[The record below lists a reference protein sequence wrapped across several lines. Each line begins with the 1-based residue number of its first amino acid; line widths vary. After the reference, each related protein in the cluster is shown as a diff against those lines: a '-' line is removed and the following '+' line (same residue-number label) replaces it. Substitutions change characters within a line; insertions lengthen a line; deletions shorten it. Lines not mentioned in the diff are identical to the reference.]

1 MKRYPSS
8 RCLFIVMLTIITVTG
23 GVFGLAVLHTTP
35 GTLGIRTVQLTAA
48 IVTIAV
54 WVLVVWRLMVSARG
68 SPKAPAKSGHSRPHD
83 GKTCRLL
90 ATTTG
95 VAVLGLMATGAAVF
109 TTYRAIMHDAQARFE
124 HQSERLV
131 SDIKKRL
138 MQVKYGLSEFRGL
151 YAANTSVSRERFRE
165 YAASRNLQEEFPG
178 AVGIGFIERVKRA
191 DLDAFIASERA
202 DGEPDFS
209 VRSLASP
216 GSPLEFATDL
226 YVVKYCFPKEQNTEK
241 WGLDIG
247 SEEIRREAVERA
259 VRTGEPTISGKIRLV
274 QDHSRRTGF
283 LFLLPVYKPG
293 SSPTTTDERKAS
305 LMGVLYSPMILEEV
319 LRGLPDSYRGELDC
333 EIFDS
338 EQPHI
343 ATKLMSL
350 CLRASEVNDTSAA
363 VAHADRMFHLT
374 TNATIGGRPWTII
387 TSTTPVFEGAID
399 RTTPALLGVGG
410 TILSVMSAGIIWTL
424 GSGRARALRLAES
437 MTADLAAAL
446 RETEALRTAL
456 DAHAIVSITDP
467 SGKIIFAN
475 DTFCTISGYS
485 REELIG
491 HNHNLL
497 NSGYHPKAFWI
508 EMWKTIASGRVW
520 HGEVCNRAKNGSLY
534 WVDSIIAPF
543 RGADGRIE
551 KYVSIRTDITA
562 RKQAEADLINA
573 LKDARELAAAID
585 GHADSVILV
594 DVSGRITRVNPA
606 FERLTGYT
614 RAEAIGQPFES
625 LRGSKTPTQVYEA
638 IWAAIRAGR
647 AWSGRLCHRRARR
660 EAGACRVRL
669 PILGQDAGTP
679 VSCEEYWV
687 DASITPVRDADDR
700 VTGFV
705 AIERDVTE
713 AVAAEEVERHRS
725 EAIEARYAVARVLN
739 GMGDLA
745 TRLGDAV
752 EITFNMKNMEVQ
764 KKGGVF
770 LLEEGDTH
778 LRMFVWRGQFSQEFL
793 RDEAAVPLGRCLC
806 GRAALSGEII
816 VSDNCFT
823 DHRHENHW
831 PNMKPHGH
839 YIVPLMDHSTPGR
852 ASCVGVMFLY
862 TEVNPIATTERLNG
876 LREIGELMALA
887 ILKERANRMLEK
899 ARAAA
904 ENANR
909 AKSAFLAN
917 MSHEIRTPLT
927 AILGYADL
935 LREEESAT
943 ISPEQRTQT
952 IDTIRRAG
960 QHLLTIINDILDL
973 SKIEAGRMSVERIET
988 PLLGVLR
995 EVESFMRVRAAAG
1008 GLTLTT
1014 RLARPLPDRIL
1025 SDPTRLR
1032 QILMNLV
1039 GNAVKFTEI
1048 GSVTITA
1055 DAVERDGQSRLVI
1068 DVEDTGA
1075 GLTEE
1080 QASRLFEPF
1089 SQADASTTR
1098 RFGGTGLG
1106 LTICRRL
1113 ANLMGGDVTLHR
1125 TQPGR
1130 GSCFRVELPLVPA
1143 PSAAMVANLDA
1154 LTAAPAPAPSQP
1166 RVSLRGRILLAED
1179 GPDNQRLI
1187 AFHLRN
1193 AGAEVAIADNGR
1205 IALEM
1210 IDRAAAGGAPFDL
1223 LLTDVQMPEM
1233 DGYTLARTLRERGST
1248 LPIIALTAHA
1258 MAEDRERCLQ
1268 AGCDDF
1274 ATKPIDKPALL
1285 ATCAR
1290 WMGRRDEARATAET
1304 A

>member
-1 MKRYPSS
+1 MTQNRRSW
-8 RCLFIVMLTIITVTG
+8 RLLIEILTIITVVG
-23 GVFGLAVLHTTP
+23 IVVVLVLP
-35 GTLGIRTVQLTAA
+35 VMARGASGTLKALFTAALLLIAAGSLIMWRLTAA
-48 IVTIAV
+48 ERRSGTTPAMPGKDQSWKLLWTTSGALALGLAATGIAV
-54 WVLVVWRLMVSARG
+54 VSTDQVITN
-68 SPKAPAKSGHSRPHD
+68 KAQTH
-83 GKTCRLL
+83 
-90 ATTTG
+90 
-95 VAVLGLMATGAAVF
+95 
-109 TTYRAIMHDAQARFE
+109 FE
-124 HQSERLV
+124 YLTERLV
-131 SDIKKRL
+131 SEIESR
-138 MQVKYGLSEFRGL
+138 MTRVRYGLAGARGV
-151 YAANTSVSRERFRE
+151 YAANTTVRRDQFRA
-165 YAASRNLQEEFPG
+165 YVASRDLPKEFPG
-178 AVGIGFIERVKRA
+178 AIGMGVIQRVQRA
-191 DLDAFIASERA
+191 ELDAFVTAERA
-202 DGEPDFS
+202 DGAPDYA
-209 VRSLASP
+209 VWSLGTP
-216 GSPLEFATDL
+216 GSPLEATPDL
-226 YVVKYCFPKEQNTEK
+226 YVIKHCYPTDRNAAV

-247 SEEIRREAVERA
+247 SEAICREAIERA
-259 VRTGEPTISGKIRLV
+259 VRTGLPTISGKIHLV
-274 QDHSRRTGF
+274 QESMQRSGF
-283 LFLLPVYKPG
+283 LFFLPVYRNG
-293 SSPTTTDERKAS
+293 SDPATPEEREAS
-305 LMGVLYSPMILEEV
+305 LVGVLFAPLILEEV
-319 LRGLPDSYRGELDC
+319 LAGLSEAFRGNLNYAIFEGDTAQQSALL
-333 EIFDS
+333 FDS
-338 EQPHI
+338 DEHP
-343 ATKLMSL
+343 AGVRGTM
-350 CLRASEVNDTSAA
+350 TSSAFGGC
-363 VAHADRMFHLT
+363 MFHST
-374 TNATIGGRPWTII
+374 KTAIIAGRPLTII
-387 TSTTPVFEGAID
+387 TRSTPMFEGTID

-410 TILSVMSAGIIWTL
+410 MIVSLMLAGAIWVL
-424 GSGRARALRLAES
+424 GTGRARALRLAES

-614 RAEAIGQPFES
+614 RAEAIGQPFET

-647 AWSGRLCHRRARR
+647 VWSGRLCHRRARR

-687 DASITPVRDADDR
+687 DASITPLRTPDGR

-1113 ANLMGGDVTLHR
+1113 ANIMGGDVTLHR

-1210 IDRAAAGGAPFDL
+1210 IDRAAGGGAPFDL